1 LSAILEA
8 RDVSFGIGQSVL
20 VRSCTLSLVP
30 GQLTVIV
37 GPNGAGKSTLLKL
50 ISGELTPSA
59 GAITS
64 FGQPLAGVPAWR
76 LACRRAVMA
85 QIARLNFPF
94 AAHEVVH
101 LGIEG
106 LGRARAS
113 HLSEHLVAQAM
124 AQADILHLAG
134 RDYQTLSGGEQQRV
148 QFARALCQLEA
159 GQSMEPRQALLLDE
173 PIASLDLCHQ
183 LTLLET
189 IRALAQSRGI
199 AVLAILHDLNLA
211 AHFADELVVMD
222 GGEIVARGAP
232 ATVLDEACLLRVFGV
247 KLSYPASVPAEI
259 KPAVLPRFCAVRR
272 DHASMRA
279 A

>member
-1 LSAILEA
+1 MNAILQA
-8 RDVSFGIGQSVL
+8 RDVSFGIGRSVL

-30 GQLTVIV
+30 AHVTVII
-37 GPNGAGKSTLLKL
+37 GPNGAGKSTFLKL
-50 ISGELTPSA
+50 ISGELTPST

-64 FGQPLAGVPAWR
+64 FGEPLNRIPAWR

-94 AAHEVVH
+94 AVYEVVR

-106 LGRARAS
+106 FGRARAKES
-113 HLSEHLVAQAM
+113 SERLVSSALE
-124 AQADILHLAG
+124 QADILHLAE

-148 QFARALCQLEA
+148 QFARALCQLDA
-159 GQSMEPRQALLLDE
+159 GQSTEPRQALLLDE

-183 LTLLET
+183 LALLET
-189 IRALAQSRGI
+189 IRTLARSHEI

-222 GGEIVARGAP
+222 AGEIVARGAP
-232 ATVLDEACLLRVFGV
+232 ATVLDETCLLRVFGV

-259 KPAVLPRFCAVRR
+259 KPVLLPRFCALMR
-272 DHASMRA
+272 DHASIRA